1 MREFRVVVK
10 SMSFGAIQMQV
21 QIPAV
26 SLTIVTY
33 NSLTGVN
40 LSVFI
45 SLNLSF
51 LKSILGFEIATSCLV
66 VRVKLNKYK

>member
-33 NSLTGVN
+33 NSLTYWCE
-40 LSVFI
+40 
-45 SLNLSF
+45 
-51 LKSILGFEIATSCLV
+51 FECVYFSEPQLPEKYI
-66 VRVKLNKYK
+66 RV